1 MWLIPNE
8 LVLYL
13 AATWRTFMKELLGK
27 LFLNADVKRLGKE
40 LAASEIKGAE
50 VVGRGTIVIDGKVIA
65 SSKEFQKLKEQAT
78 KIIGSR
84 EEARA

>member
-1 MWLIPNE
+1 
-8 LVLYL
+8 
-13 AATWRTFMKELLGK
+13 MKELLGK

-65 SSKEFQKLKEQAT
+65 SSKEFPKVK
-78 KIIGSR
+78 
-84 EEARA
+84 RAGYENYWL